1 MKKGISRQIQL
12 PAIANLYKKS
22 VGFFVFPLSQ
32 GGSQNIMPLQVWN
45 LNNSSRYLLAYEE

>member
-22 VGFFVFPLSQ
+22 VGFFVFLYRKA
-32 GGSQNIMPLQVWN
+32 GAKTLC
-45 LNNSSRYLLAYEE
+45 RYRCET